1 MHPNTH
7 GRTGSTML
15 AYGFKWGESELM
27 KQGKIGAVKHGK
39 NWRARNGVRI
49 WLKYVHVLNSLKNKE
64 EWTMFLVPQ
73 AQENFSLKQ
82 GGKERDKRSHM
93 TSAMIP

>member
-1 MHPNTH
+1 M
-7 GRTGSTML
+7 GG
-15 AYGFKWGESELM
+15 SELM
-27 KQGKIGAVKHGK
+27 KQGKIGAVEHGR
-39 NWRARNGVRI
+39 NWRARNGVWI
-49 WLKYVHVLNSLKNKE
+49 WLKYVHVLNSFKNKE